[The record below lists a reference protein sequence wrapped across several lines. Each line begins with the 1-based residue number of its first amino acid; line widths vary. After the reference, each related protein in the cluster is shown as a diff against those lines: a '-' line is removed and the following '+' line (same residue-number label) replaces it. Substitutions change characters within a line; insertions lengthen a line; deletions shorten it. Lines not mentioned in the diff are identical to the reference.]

1 MDDSPRGFVSLV
13 GAGPGDPDLLT
24 RRAINRLEQADV
36 VFHDALVD
44 PAVRALAPRARHVL
58 VGKRA
63 GRPASQQEFI
73 NRLMIRAAGRGLRVV
88 RLKGGDPF
96 VFGRGGEEAL
106 ALARAGVRFEV
117 VPGVTS
123 AVAAAELAGI
133 PVTHR
138 SLASAFVVVAGHSAE
153 AYRPVLDGLAPQ
165 TLTIVVM
172 MGLRTIDGIASAL
185 IARGWNPLTPAAVL
199 IGASTADHAVRT
211 TTLGALRAGLDIPS
225 DSPPGTIVIG
235 DVVRVRAMLAAFGT
249 HPELLEESSWRARRI
264 AKQADASGPASRTKR
279 RSTSSS
285 AS

>member
-1 MDDSPRGFVSLV
+1 MAEAEGFVSLV

-24 RRAINRLEQADV
+24 RRAIDRLEHADV

-44 PAVRALAPRARHVL
+44 PAVRALAPRARHVF

-63 GRPASQQEFI
+63 GRAASQQEFI
-73 NRLMIRAAGRGLRVV
+73 NRLMIRAAARGLRVV

-106 ALARAGVRFEV
+106 ALARAGVAFEV
-117 VPGVTS
+117 VPGVSS

-138 SLASAFVVVAGHSAE
+138 GMASAFVVVAGHSADS
-153 AYRPVLDGLAPQ
+153 YRPVLDGLTPH
-165 TLTIVVM
+165 TLTIVVL
-172 MGLRTIDGIASAL
+172 MGLRTIGGIASAL
-185 IARGWNPLTPAAVL
+185 IERRWNPQTPAAVL
-199 IGASTADHAVRT
+199 IGASTAERDVRT
-211 TTLGALRAGLDIPS
+211 TTLGAHRLGLDIAP

-235 DVVRVRAMLAAFGT
+235 EVVRVRAMLAAFGT
-249 HPELLEESSWRARRI
+249 FPESLEESSWRPRHI
-264 AKQADASGPASRTKR
+264 ATSADALEQPSRAKR

-285 AS
+285 PS